1 MPKNFPK
8 LAEQSDGDL
17 EAKVKKFRQKL
28 WDQRKEAQ
36 LLIQDTNYAGAIEAV
51 FNEHGDVSISI
62 PALSSMAPQKL
73 RCTAENYHLLRD
85 RVVTFIR
92 NYNWLVIRA
101 GKDGGVRSTH
111 AGVKI
116 GTFGATCMSRIIYP
130 PKKTTHSPKRKTA
143 KR

>member
-28 WDQRKEAQ
+28 WDQRREAQ

-62 PALSSMAPQKL
+62 PALSSMALQKL
-73 RCTAENYHLLRD
+73 GCTAENYHLLRD

-92 NYNWLVIRA
+92 NCDWLVIRA